1 MPRSFSF
8 RFAALALAAT
18 LAACASSTPSPD
30 PDAPGTYV
38 SEDAG
43 VSQASKGTWT
53 YVYSTYFGP
62 KTPGHCGNSGC
73 HATTRSSF
81 RCGATQDDCYKGFLS
96 SGLVDPAKGEDSKL
110 ANPSTSPV
118 IWFST
123 KGRMPRDN
131 RKANDTAAADIR
143 EWLAAGAPND

>member
-1 MPRSFSF
+1 MHRASLT
-8 RFAALALAAT
+8 ALLLTAT
-18 LAACASSTPSPD
+18 LAACASSTSSPD
-30 PDAPGTYV
+30 TADPGTDYV

-43 VSQASKGTWT
+43 ISTAAKGTWT

-73 HATTRSSF
+73 HANTRSSF
-81 RCGATQDDCYKGFLS
+81 RCGATQDDCYKGLLS
-96 SGLVDPAKGEDSKL
+96 SGLVDPAKGEASKL
-110 ANPSTSPV
+110 ANASTSPV

-123 KGRMPRDN
+123 KGGMPRDN
-131 RKANDTAAADIR
+131 RKANATAAADIR